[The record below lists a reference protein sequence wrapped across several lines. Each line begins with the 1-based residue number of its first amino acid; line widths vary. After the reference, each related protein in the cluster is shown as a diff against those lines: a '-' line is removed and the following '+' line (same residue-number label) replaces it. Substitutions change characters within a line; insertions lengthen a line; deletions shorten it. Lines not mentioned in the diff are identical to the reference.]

1 MLIKFAIDDFLDD
14 RKYNNVTE
22 NTLTTYHYYLKEFK
36 EFCQENEIVN
46 VEDITPNL
54 VKNFLISCQ
63 KKGNNAT
70 SINSKLA
77 RIRAFLNYMVECDVI
92 KENPAKKVKKAKTDV
107 KIDVFTDQQIKQ
119 MLSYYRRIKQ
129 REKSLFAYRDYTLI
143 VTLLGTGL
151 RLQEV
156 VNLKWSDL
164 DFENYMLTVFGK
176 NRKREMIPITEKLVK
191 ELLAY
196 QVFVKSYF
204 KDKQIEYVF
213 TNIKG
218 KQMTKNAVQSIF
230 KRLSKIMNFKDVR
243 LSCHT
248 FRHTF
253 CQKLAM
259 SGMSAFAIQ
268 KLMRHQDISVTMKY
282 VAMWGNDLKEQNDKF
297 NPLNKLEF

>member
-1 MLIKFAIDDFLDD
+1 MLIKFAIEDFFDD
-14 RKYNNVTE
+14 RKFNNVTE
-22 NTLTTYHYYLKEFK
+22 NTLITYRYYLRDFQ
-36 EFCQENEIVN
+36 EFCQEHEIVN

-63 KKGNNAT
+63 KKGNNPT
-70 SINSKLA
+70 SINSKLT
-77 RIRAFLNYMVECDVI
+77 RIRAFLNYMVECNVI

-196 QVFVKSYF
+196 QVFLKSYF
-204 KDKQIEYVF
+204 KHKEVEYVF

-218 KQMTKNAVQSIF
+218 EQMTKNAVQSIF
-230 KRLSKIMNFKDVR
+230 KRLSKIMNFKNVR

-253 CQKLAM
+253 CQRCIQ
-259 SGMSAFAIQ
+259 SGMSTFAVQ
-268 KLMRHQDISVTMKY
+268 KLMRHSSIAVTERY
-282 VAMWGNDLKEQNDKF
+282 AAMWGNELKEQNDKF
-297 NPLNKLEF
+297 NPLNKLEI